1 MKKIETIKVKNEDG
15 TLSNESYYFSVNA
28 NNIDMFNGES
38 VQSNIGNLDLTHEKN
53 VAEQLKS
60 LNQKTVELEND
71 IKNSIKKT
79 DVIDNLKSEE
89 TKKPLSAKQGKIL
102 NDNFDTLSEELEINI
117 NNLQTN
123 INELNTEMINKVDT
137 SIATKIQRDVSELA
151 LELDSKADST
161 LVTTSINNLQ
171 DEINGLANGSPYAA
185 NSVADM
191 IDENKIY
198 VNLTDGYWYYYNDSW
213 TRGGVY
219 QSTSIDNSE
228 IEYKHL
234 NIELKNKVNSN
245 FINKKYDYLLKDKLL
260 MDNTHLL
267 QNSQGHDCLRIPCNQ
282 SYIIRIK
289 KTTFESQS
297 GAIYKGTYCSGED
310 SQSYLIRYLRG
321 SFRTNRDQVLL
332 INPFDDDYH
341 YFYIPKNLNFPYY
354 FFNISTI
361 NFNIDINDIDV
372 YLYNDLLKEENLK
385 YISNNLEGIDKINT
399 NLFENNLKVR
409 GYCYWSGSS
418 YETGEIN
425 GYLSTAA
432 RSSFYFLPANK
443 EIYVYT
449 KSSANYIMAYDEDL
463 DYQSYIKITG
473 GEKIIFNNQ
482 IYYKKRLSYEVN
494 KIIVGI
500 DILNATSIYNLIISE
515 IEISNSNIIKINNKN
530 IDNNIPIKNW
540 YLFGD
545 SITNKN
551 YRALINYSDW
561 CKNDLNIITHNYAIS
576 AQGYKQGANNFTAQL
591 SNLTSYNPETDIIT
605 VMGSINDIQHVSS
618 GHLGQLGDKTMDT
631 VYGAMYTFFN
641 TLFTKYVGAR
651 VGIISPIISIS
662 THNNETNMLLYI
674 KALKDTANLFNIPV
688 LDIFNNSNLRPWD
701 SNFLTKYYTADGENN
716 TSQVDTGGVHPN
728 SKGHQLFYSK
738 IREFIKTL

>member
-28 NNIDMFNGES
+28 SNVDMFNGES
-38 VQSNIGNLDLTHEKN
+38 VQSNIGNIDLNHEKN
-53 VAEQLKS
+53 IAEQLKS

-79 DVIDNLKSEE
+79 DIVDNLKSEE

-137 SIATKIQRDVSELA
+137 SVATKIQRDVSELA
-151 LELDSKADST
+151 LELNSKADST

-213 TRGGVY
+213 IRGGVY
-219 QSTSIDNSE
+219 QSTSIDNSGV
-228 IEYKHL
+228 EYKHL
-234 NIELKNKVNSN
+234 NTELKNKVNSN

-310 SQSYLIRYLRG
+310 SQNYLIRYLRG

-385 YISNNLEGIDKINT
+385 YISNNLQGIDKINT

-418 YETGEIN
+418 FETGEIN

-449 KSSANYIMAYDEDL
+449 KSSANYIMIYNEDL
-463 DYQSYIKITG
+463 DYQSYIKVTG

-482 IYYKKRLSYEVN
+482 VYYKKRLMYEVN

-500 DILNATSIYNLIISE
+500 DVLNTTLAYGLIISE
-515 IEISNSNIIKINNKN
+515 IEISNSNIIKIDNKN

-551 YRALINYSDW
+551 YRALVNYSDW

-576 AQGYKQGANNFTAQL
+576 AQGYKQGTNNFTAQL